1 MKLKRFGQFV
11 DRINEDLREDEFDSP
26 DEFHKELQAQ
36 EGHEDDE
43 MMDHEDDEMMDHE
56 DDEMMSHGEGEEEG
70 EEEGDEYE
78 GTQKIQQLSDALGVP
93 AKGNQIE
100 YKGHKI
106 NFYSENEMFNIGKEK
121 FKTVEEVINFVKGGE
136 SEEVEEMS
144 PDFDEETDIVES
156 RKFVKRFG
164 K

>member
-1 MKLKRFGQFV
+1 M
-11 DRINEDLREDEFDSP
+11 
-26 DEFHKELQAQ
+26 
-36 EGHEDDE
+36 
-43 MMDHEDDEMMDHE
+43 
-56 DDEMMSHGEGEEEG
+56 
-70 EEEGDEYE
+70 
-78 GTQKIQQLSDALGVP
+78 GVP

-121 FKTVEEVINFVKGGE
+121 FKTVEEVVNFVKGGQSQDIE
-136 SEEVEEMS
+136 ETSPEVEEEIS
-144 PDFDEETDIVES
+144 DVVES